1 MYAVIKLNCTGFQLS
16 LKSCPP
22 LMSPVMDRMS
32 ASPTKAYVEPY
43 PECGHVGDGASEE
56 VIRVGSG
63 HEVGP

>member
-1 MYAVIKLNCTGFQLS
+1 
-16 LKSCPP
+16 
-22 LMSPVMDRMS
+22 MSPAMDRMS

-43 PECGHVGDGASEE
+43 PQCGRVGDGASEE